1 MKLADL
7 TISIT
12 PPSLMFKNLPYE
24 RRKIILEH
32 LQSNSEAVLEHHN
45 RTCRFCGFSETPAL
59 VRQARSISS
68 DSPLDSSLVL
78 SFVNGDPNDLNPGNL
93 AVACVF
99 CAAVNSLND
108 LSEKDTWVVA
118 YLPGV
123 PQYYLS
129 WIARTMFVVSDM
141 RLASPAMNTTT
152 MPVDALDEA
161 AYRLISDTLLS
172 FMGKF
177 DVAQKAAAR
186 YRGFGT
192 IDTFAT
198 CLVDLAV
205 KDPDLYADRANF
217 LSGFKVIP
225 RACIDDNWSH
235 FFKYRAL
242 IQQATSL
249 SGLKSFKDV
258 MRVAHQAYASVYE
271 KTFPSGDP
279 LQMESQMGTTKAQN
293 RAN

>member
-1 MKLADL
+1 MQLSNL
-7 TISIT
+7 TVSVT
-12 PPSLMFKNLPYE
+12 PPSLMFKNLPFE
-24 RRKIILEH
+24 RRKVILDH
-32 LQSNSEAVLEHHN
+32 LQANHEAVLEHHN
-45 RTCRFCGFSETPAL
+45 RTCRFCGFSEIPAL
-59 VRQARSISS
+59 VRQARAVSG
-68 DSPLDSSLVL
+68 DTPLDSSLTL
-78 SFVNGDPNDLNPGNL
+78 SFVNGDPNDISAGNL

-99 CAAVNSLND
+99 CAAVNTLNEVV
-108 LSEKDTWVVA
+108 EKQAWAVI

-141 RLASPAMNTTT
+141 RLASPAMNAAAK
-152 MPVDALDEA
+152 VADELDEA

-172 FMGKF
+172 FMSKF

-198 CLVDLAV
+198 CMVDLAV
-205 KDPDLYADRANF
+205 KDPDIYADRANF
-217 LSGFKVIP
+217 LFGFKVIP

-235 FFKYRAL
+235 FFRYRAL

-249 SGLKSFKDV
+249 SGLKSFKDM

-271 KTFPSGDP
+271 KTFPAGDP
-279 LQMESQMGTTKAQN
+279 LQMESQMGTARKPAS
-293 RAN
+293 